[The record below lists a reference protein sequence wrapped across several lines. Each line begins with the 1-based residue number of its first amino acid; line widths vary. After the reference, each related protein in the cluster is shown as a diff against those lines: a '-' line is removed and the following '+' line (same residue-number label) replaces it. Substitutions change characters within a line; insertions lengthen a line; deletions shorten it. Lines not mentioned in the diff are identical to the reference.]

1 MRLRRLLLG
10 ALLCLGVA
18 PAPSFAAGPE
28 LIEVTDVV
36 GRTVTVRAPVSRVVL
51 GEGRQLYL
59 AALLDRE
66 NPLQRVVAWRDD
78 LIKADPDTYAQ
89 YLARFPEIAELPTV
103 GGVGQGQF
111 DAEQAVALSPD
122 LLVLGID
129 TRSAVEDSS
138 LEQTLAALD
147 IPIVYVDF
155 RYHPMENT
163 AASVRL
169 LGRLFGQEERAEAF
183 LAFREAQIRRVTDVI
198 EAQKP
203 RRPAVFVERIG
214 GYTTDCCLS
223 FGDGNIGRLVAL
235 AGGHNIGSDLLPAT
249 FGQINPEQVLASDP
263 EHVVVTSAR
272 WEAYVPGGDW
282 IGVGPGADLE
292 DARRRLERYL
302 DKPSYH
308 GIAARRHR
316 RFHALWHQFY
326 NSPFQMIALQ
336 RLAAWFHPEL
346 FPDLDPDATFRD
358 LHERFLPVGYAPGYF
373 VSLR

>member
-1 MRLRRLLLG
+1 MPLRRLLLG
-10 ALLCLGVA
+10 ALLCLALA
-18 PAPSFAAGPE
+18 PVLSFAAGPE
-28 LIEVTDVV
+28 AVTVTDVA
-36 GRTVTVRAPVSRVVL
+36 GRTVAVRAPVQRAIL

-66 NPLQRVVAWRDD
+66 NPLQRVVAWQDD

-89 YLARFPEIAELPTV
+89 YLARFPAIADLPTV

-111 DAEQAVALSPD
+111 SVEQAVALSPD

-129 TRSAVEDSS
+129 ARTAVEDSS

-155 RYHPMENT
+155 RFQPMENT

-169 LGRLFGQEERAEAF
+169 LGRLFGRDERAEEF

-198 EAQKP
+198 EEQSP
-203 RRPAVFVERIG
+203 RRPTVFVERIG

-223 FGDGNIGRLVAL
+223 FGDGNIGRLVDL

-263 EHVVVTSAR
+263 EIVLVTSAR
-272 WEAYVPGGDW
+272 WEAYVPGGNW
-282 IGVGPGADLE
+282 IGVGPGADME
-292 DARRRLERYL
+292 DARRRLELYL
-302 DKPSYH
+302 EKPAYT
-308 GIAARRHR
+308 GIAAQRDR

-326 NSPFQMIALQ
+326 NSPFQVIALQ
-336 RLAAWFHPEL
+336 RLATWFHPEL
-346 FPDLDPDATFRD
+346 FADLDPDATFRE
-358 LHERFLPVGYAPGYF
+358 LHERFLPVAYEPGYF